1 MALLA
6 FAGITLLIYWHL
18 EFVIQFIISIFIA
31 FFIVSTLMAIVQLIN
46 MFYPKEE
53 RNMSSISEKIKAI
66 AFFLKNKF
74 SFKKEHSYN

>member
-1 MALLA
+1 
-6 FAGITLLIYWHL
+6 
-18 EFVIQFIISIFIA
+18 
-31 FFIVSTLMAIVQLIN
+31 MAIVQLIN